1 MCEVCFDAVE
11 DLAMPNRVIDSL
23 RLPEEMDR
31 RRKLTS
37 AQKDDI
43 KAKYVGGAW
52 DDAGTRIHA
61 EERQC
66 AKQGGT
72 LVDSSSGF
80 ICITHKGVLK

>member
-43 KAKYVGGAW
+43 KAKYVGGS
-52 DDAGTRIHA
+52 RITT
-61 EERQC
+61 
-66 AKQGGT
+66 G
-72 LVDSSSGF
+72 LW
-80 ICITHKGVLK
+80 ICMLGCWITT